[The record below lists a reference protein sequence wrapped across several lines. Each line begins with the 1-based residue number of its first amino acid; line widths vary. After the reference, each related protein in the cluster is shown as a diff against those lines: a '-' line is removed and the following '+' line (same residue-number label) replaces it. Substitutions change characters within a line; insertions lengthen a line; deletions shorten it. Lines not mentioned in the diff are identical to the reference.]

1 MLALC
6 VVEVSVQMSEENW
19 NQNDVE
25 RQMKIIMTWWN
36 DLLFF
41 VLLLCMLLQPMVS
54 GVLKAINIKGNL
66 PQAIDDGAP
75 RLIKRHSEFLI

>member
-1 MLALC
+1 METC
-6 VVEVSVQMSEENW
+6 GCN
-19 NQNDVE
+19 
-25 RQMKIIMTWWN
+25 
-36 DLLFF
+36 LLFF
-41 VLLLCMLLQPMVS
+41 VLVAPSGGVLIHPAWVS

>member
-1 MLALC
+1 
-6 VVEVSVQMSEENW
+6 MSAFPIGNGQTCD
-19 NQNDVE
+19 NL
-25 RQMKIIMTWWN
+25 RFKMKIEIMTCGG

-41 VLLLCMLLQPMVS
+41 VLVARPIISADATTGVS

>member
-1 MLALC
+1 
-6 VVEVSVQMSEENW
+6 MSEENW

-41 VLLLCMLLQPMVS
+41 VLLLCMLFHPMVS